1 AGQLAVRGEDTT
13 LSGRMS
19 GQDVTVLG
27 RFEGDLQLRGVLRIG
42 RKGRVKA
49 VVRARAVEVEG
60 EFDGEIR
67 AASLVFGETARA
79 KGTFLAER
87 LAIREGALVDGAV
100 NLSSEPPSREPAIAL
115 PPPPAPQPPTPPAP
129 PVESAGA
136 KASNGEGDAAKP
148 AEPAKASEGA
158 KPAEGGS
165 SPAEAPGTNA
175 PSP

>member
-1 AGQLAVRGEDTT
+1 MSAADQLAVLAEDTALT
-13 LSGRMS
+13 GRMS

-27 RFEGDLQLRGVLRIG
+27 QFEGDLQLRGVLRIG

-79 KGTFLAER
+79 KGTFLADR
-87 LAIREGALVDGAV
+87 LSIREGALVDGAV
-100 NLSSEPPSREPAIAL
+100 NLSTEPAPREA
-115 PPPPAPQPPTPPAP
+115 PPVSAAPPAP
-129 PVESAGA
+129 PAPEPNGAGGT
-136 KASNGEGDAAKP
+136 KSPDG
-148 AEPAKASEGA
+148 AEPGEPQAA
-158 KPAEGGS
+158 AEPLGPS
-165 SPAEAPGTNA
+165 A